1 MLGYPA
7 RRCARVAVG
16 LLLSFP
22 LVPQLASGQ
31 TVIATIPATD
41 GVLGNP
47 MTIGV
52 NPLTNKVYIAGDGVE
67 VVDQKTNKILETISV
82 GGGSLSDIAIDPV
95 RRMAYVFDASDTGS
109 PAVYAINLTTNAIVN
124 SLVTNAGYPPPMLAL
139 NPVTNRLYVELPGGI
154 AVLDASTFAQIASI
168 PYSQSGPP
176 AQIAVN
182 PATNRIYMLYNL
194 FPGFMQVVDGK
205 TNTTI
210 TTLSGLAELAISL
223 DIDPFRNLIYV
234 SGEFG
239 QVSVVNG
246 ANNTLI
252 TTINNIPGQPGGISV
267 DPANRKVYL
276 ANFALNEV
284 QIIDETTN
292 TLESTTI
299 PVGAGPENTAIDFLH
314 GLLYVG
320 NTNENSSGVPNG
332 ASVSV
337 IKLN

>member
-1 MLGYPA
+1 MYFYPA
-7 RRCARVAVG
+7 QKCVKLA
-16 LLLSFP
+16 LCLLSVSP
-22 LVPQLASGQ
+22 LLANLASAQ
-31 TVIATIPATD
+31 KVIATIPATD

-47 MTIGV
+47 MTMAV
-52 NPLTNKVYIAGDGVE
+52 NPLTNRLYIAGGAVE
-67 VVDQKTNKILETISV
+67 VVDQKNNNILQTISV
-82 GGGSLSDIAIDPV
+82 GGGSLSDIAVDPV
-95 RRMAYVFDASDTGS
+95 RRMAYVFDDADSVTPS
-109 PAVYAINLTTNAIVN
+109 LYAINLTTNTIVN
-124 SLVTNAGYPPPMLAL
+124 SLSTNAGYPPPMLAL
-139 NPVTNRLYVELPGGI
+139 NPVTNRLYVELPSGI
-154 AVLDASTFAQIASI
+154 TVIDASSFAQIASI
-168 PYSQSGPP
+168 PYSQTGPP

-194 FPGFMQVVDGK
+194 FPGFMQVIDGS

-210 TTLSGLAELAISL
+210 TTMTGLAELAISL

-246 ANNTLI
+246 ATNTLV

-284 QIIDETTN
+284 QIIDEATN

-299 PVGAGPENTAIDFLH
+299 PVGAGPENTAIDYVH

-320 NTNENSSGVPNG
+320 NTDENGNYVPNG
-332 ASVSV
+332 TTVSV